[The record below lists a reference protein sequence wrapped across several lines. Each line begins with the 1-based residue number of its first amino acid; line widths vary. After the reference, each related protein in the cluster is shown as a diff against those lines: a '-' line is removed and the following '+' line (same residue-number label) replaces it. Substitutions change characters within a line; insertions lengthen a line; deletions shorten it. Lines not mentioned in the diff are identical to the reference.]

1 MRSVGIFAGTFDPVH
16 EGHVA
21 FALAAAKTG
30 GLQKVYFLPE
40 HQPWTKQNASDFK
53 GRLALLE
60 KALKSYGNL
69 EILEFDEPHFSIA
82 ITIPELKSRFP
93 NAELNFLMGS
103 DAGYNLPKWEGIET
117 VLPEVKLI
125 IGMRAG
131 DDESGFV
138 KFLAKHLPQARAT
151 IIASPKPHVSSS
163 RLRTKGKR
171 P

>member
-16 EGHVA
+16 AGHIS

-30 GLQKVYFLPE
+30 QLQQVYFLPE
-40 HQPWTKQNASDFK
+40 HQPRAKQDASDFK
-53 GRLALLE
+53 DRLALLE
-60 KALKSYGNL
+60 KALKPYENL
-69 EILEFDEPHFSIA
+69 EILELDEPHFSIA

-93 NAELNFLMGS
+93 NTELNFLMGS

-117 VLPEVKLI
+117 ILPEVKLI

-131 DDESGFV
+131 DDESDFM
-138 KFLAKHLPQARAT
+138 KFLAEHLPQARAT